1 MMTRVSRASA
11 GDGDWEARERGFSF
25 AIDEARR
32 LLRRARP
39 RLRWLIVAAVLAA
52 ASYPA
57 RRLTAKHI
65 YDAQLVLRIV
75 EADKELTQEVRPP
88 QEYFAFIWGVF
99 LSGPN
104 LKKVIA
110 RHQIYADKWA
120 KDPQVAVEAM
130 RNDLDV
136 VVWRNYFVESYSDD
150 DEARS
155 ARVSITW
162 HFRDPEIALAVVQ
175 DLADVIMESQTESRR
190 QVFAAAQK
198 DVDEAAE
205 GELDR
210 LVAMRR
216 AIELRKLE
224 AARAPKERQA
234 ALLVQL
240 SELQFEAR
248 AIEKRVE
255 TLGNTRTRLE
265 LTAAWE
271 RQRSGI
277 RFEMVEPGVVVP
289 QKLAGPIATALTTVV
304 VFGLAILLGGL
315 LVGAF
320 ESRVRQ
326 PADVARLGARVLG
339 AVPAFPGDAY
349 GALAER
355 LRTED
360 RLRLEKR

>member
-1 MMTRVSRASA
+1 V
-11 GDGDWEARERGFSF
+11 DWEASERGFEF
-25 AIDEARR
+25 ALEEARR

-39 RLRWLIVAAVLAA
+39 RLRWLLLFALVAAIG
-52 ASYPA
+52 YPV
-57 RRLTAKHI
+57 RRITAKRV

-75 EADKELTQEVRPP
+75 EADKELTKEVRPP

-104 LKKVIA
+104 LKKVIK
-110 RHQIYADKWA
+110 RHKIYPDKWA

-136 VVWRNYFVESYSDD
+136 IVWRNYFVEGYNDD

-162 HFRDPEIALAVVQ
+162 HYKDPEVALAVVR
-175 DLADVIMESQTESRR
+175 DLGEVIIDSQTEARR
-190 QVFAAAQK
+190 AVFELAQQ
-198 DVDEAAE
+198 DVVEAADH
-205 GELDR
+205 ELER
-210 LVAMRR
+210 LAGLRR
-216 AIELRKLE
+216 AIGLKELE
-224 AARAPKERQA
+224 QMRAPTARQA

-240 SELQFEAR
+240 HELRFEAN
-248 AIEKRVE
+248 ALEKRVAA
-255 TLGNTRTRLE
+255 LGNTRTRLE

-277 RFEMVEPGVVVP
+277 RFEMIEPGVVVP

-304 VFGLAILLGGL
+304 IFALTLLLGGL
-315 LVGAF
+315 LAGAF

-326 PADVARLGARVLG
+326 PADVQRLGVHVLG
-339 AVPAFPGDAY
+339 VVPTFRGDSY
-349 GALAER
+349 GALTER
-355 LRTED
+355 LRAED